1 MNVEYTGRQTTVTPK
16 LKQQAEDGIARIAK
30 VAGKTSSAHVIL
42 SVDKY
47 RQIAEVTITAKT
59 HEFVATSES
68 AEMTAALH
76 DALSK
81 VEQQA
86 VRHNQKRSTERRHPK
101 TDLKS
106 ASLAVGEEPL
116 EPGVGPAIADA

>member
-16 LKQQAEDGIARIAK
+16 LKQQAADGIERIAK

-68 AEMTAALH
+68 AEMSAALH
-76 DALSK
+76 DALAK

-86 VRHNQKRSTERRHPK
+86 VRHNQKKATVRRHPK
-101 TDLKS
+101 VDLKS
-106 ASLAVGEEPL
+106 AST
-116 EPGVGPAIADA
+116 AISDESTDQSIDETIAEA

>member
-16 LKQQAEDGIARIAK
+16 LKQQAESGIARIAK
-30 VAGKTSSAHVIL
+30 VAGRATSAHVIL

-76 DALSK
+76 DALAK

-86 VRHNQKRSTERRHPK
+86 VRHNQKKATVRRHPK
-101 TDLKS
+101 TDLKTAS
-106 ASLAVGEEPL
+106 AAISDDLL
-116 EPGVGPAIADA
+116 ERPVDGAIAEA

>member
-1 MNVEYTGRQTTVTPK
+1 MHVDYTGRQTTITPK
-16 LKQQAEDGIARIAK
+16 LKEQAESGIARIAK
-30 VAGKTSSAHVIL
+30 VAGRAVNAHVIL

-47 RQIAEVTITAKT
+47 RQIAEVTISSKT

-68 AEMTAALH
+68 GEMSAALH
-76 DALSK
+76 DALAK

-86 VRHNQKRSTERRHPK
+86 VRHNQKKATARRHPK

-106 ASLAVGEEPL
+106 ESAAISDEPL
-116 EPGVGPAIADA
+116 DGAGAEA

>member
-42 SVDKY
+42 STDKY

-59 HEFVATSES
+59 HEFVATSEG
-68 AEMTAALH
+68 AEMSAALH
-76 DALSK
+76 DALAK

-106 ASLAVGEEPL
+106 ASAAISDEAL
-116 EPGVGPAIADA
+116 EPGSEGSIAEA